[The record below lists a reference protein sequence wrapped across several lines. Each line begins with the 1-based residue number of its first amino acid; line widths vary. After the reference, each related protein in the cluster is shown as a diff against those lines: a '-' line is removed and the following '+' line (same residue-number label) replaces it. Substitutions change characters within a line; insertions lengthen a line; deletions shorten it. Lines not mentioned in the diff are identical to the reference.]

1 MSFAW
6 PKEICFALDHEPQF
20 TVIREDNLVI
30 SAELKQDH
38 LWSLKC
44 SFTLVVVS
52 PQLRWFGLTG
62 FLFLGKC

>member
-30 SAELKQDH
+30 SAN
-38 LWSLKC
+38 
-44 SFTLVVVS
+44 
-52 PQLRWFGLTG
+52 
-62 FLFLGKC
+62 